1 MLSAERKL
9 RIAEIINKNGGIKT
23 SDLSELFK
31 VSDMTV
37 LRDLAT
43 LEEKGIL
50 TRVYGGAVSAK
61 RVPMETSNIYR
72 EKLHTLEKNKIASIA
87 VGLVKEG
94 DSIFLDGSTT
104 SLALARRL
112 INFNKVT
119 VITVGLDIINELK
132 EYENV
137 NLICPGG
144 ELDTVTMNFLGR
156 NTEIFLKN
164 YNTEKA
170 FISTSGLSVKAG
182 LTELNPLQSFIKK
195 MMIENSTHA
204 ALLIDYSKFG
214 QIALNRV
221 CDLASINTVVTDKKP
236 GRDYME
242 FFRENNIE
250 LLF

>member
-9 RIAEIINKNGGIKT
+9 KIAEIINKNGGVKT
-23 SDLSELFK
+23 SVISDLFK
-31 VSDMTV
+31 VSEMTV

-43 LEEKGIL
+43 LEDKGIL
-50 TRVYGGAVSAK
+50 TRVYGGAVSSK
-61 RVPMETSNIYR
+61 RASLETSSIYR
-72 EKLHTLEKNKIASIA
+72 EKLHTIEKNKIASLA

-132 EYENV
+132 EYQNV
-137 NLICPGG
+137 DLICPGG
-144 ELDTVTMNFLGR
+144 ELDIVTMNFVGR

-170 FISTSGLSVKAG
+170 FISTSGLSIKAG
-182 LTELNPLQSFIKK
+182 LTELNPLQAFIKK
-195 MMIENSTHA
+195 MMIENSSQSI
-204 ALLIDYSKFG
+204 LLIDNSKFD
-214 QIALNRV
+214 QIALNRI
-221 CDLASINTVVTDKKP
+221 CDLRDLGTIITNMKP
-236 GRDYME
+236 DRAYTE

>member
-1 MLSAERKL
+1 MLSAVRKL
-9 RIAEIINKNGGIKT
+9 KIEEIVNKNGGIKT
-23 SDLSELFK
+23 SDISELFK
-31 VSDMTV
+31 VSEMTV

-43 LEEKGIL
+43 LEDKGVL
-50 TRVYGGAVSAK
+50 TRVYGGAVSSK
-61 RVPMETSNIYR
+61 RTSFETSSIYR
-72 EKLHTLEKNKIASIA
+72 EKLHALEKNKIASIA

-132 EYENV
+132 EYQNV
-137 NLICPGG
+137 DLICPGG

-170 FISTSGLSVKAG
+170 FISTSGLSTKAG
-182 LTELNPLQSFIKK
+182 LTELNPLQAFAKK
-195 MMIENSTHA
+195 IMIENTRHPV
-204 ALLIDYSKFG
+204 LLIDNSKFG
-214 QIALNRV
+214 HIALNGV
-221 CDLASINTVVTDKKP
+221 SDMGDIGTIITDMKP
-236 GRDYME
+236 GREYLD
-242 FFRENNIE
+242 FFIKNSIE